1 MRKQKTIANF
11 NVPYSPSTTHAN
23 PQKLSSSLRGT
34 PAVVPLPLGG
44 RLYDSLAAAGAV
56 LANVWVGGVTMPV
69 VDSKREI
76 EKWISE
82 IN

>member
-1 MRKQKTIANF
+1 MYRTLLPPPK
-11 NVPYSPSTTHAN
+11 
-23 PQKLSSSLRGT
+23 
-34 PAVVPLPLGG
+34 VVPLPLGG
-44 RLYDSLAAAGAV
+44 RLYDSLSAAGAV
-56 LANVWVGGVTMPV
+56 LADVWVDGVTMPV